1 MPEVD
6 KEENKLTLSVERIME
21 LIPHRYP
28 MLLIDQLTDIVP
40 EQSAVGIKC
49 VTMNE
54 QFFQGH
60 FPGKPVMPGVLIVEA
75 MAQSAATLVMLGME
89 DQAEEKLAYFMSIDG
104 VKFRKPVVPGNRLE
118 LHINKERS
126 RGPVWTF
133 KGIAKVDG
141 QKVAEAT
148 FMAMIADKK

>member
-1 MPEVD
+1 MPEID
-6 KEENKLTLSVERIME
+6 NEEQLTLSVERIME

-28 MLLIDQLTDIVP
+28 MLLIDQLIDIVP

-89 DQAEEKLAYFMSIDG
+89 DQSEEKLAYFMSIDG
-104 VKFRKPVVPGNRLE
+104 VKFRKPVVPGNKLE

-126 RGPVWTF
+126 RGAVWTF